1 MRKLFAGIAFLS
13 FLAGSLYAQT
23 ADEIIQKHIRA
34 KGGLEAIKSKTS
46 LRASGTL
53 DVMGMSLP
61 LTVMSK
67 RPNLQRTEVPIG
79 DASVIDVFDGTTRWK
94 LNPAM
99 GITTPSQASP
109 EETTAAKETVD
120 FDGALIGYK
129 EKGST
134 VELLGKETVGAQEC
148 FKLKLKASNGREQD
162 IYIDAAS
169 YHQVRV
175 VAKTVT
181 PEGEQPVDSRASDYR
196 MIDGIAV
203 AHVIE
208 MTIGQTEMKM
218 TFDKIEW
225 NVDLPD
231 SLFVMPV
238 PTP

>member
-1 MRKLFAGIAFLS
+1 MRKGFAAVAFLF
-13 FLAGSLYAQT
+13 FLAGCLYAQT
-23 ADEIIQKHIRA
+23 ADEIIQKHIQA

-61 LTVMSK
+61 LTVMTK

-79 DASVIDVFDGTTRWK
+79 NDSVIDAFDGKTRWK

-99 GITTPSQASP
+99 GITTPSPASP
-109 EETTAAKETVD
+109 EETAAASETVD

-134 VELLGKETVGAQEC
+134 VELVGKEMLGAQEAY
-148 FKLKLKASNGREQD
+148 KLKLKASSGREQE

-175 VAKTVT
+175 VAKTAT
-181 PEGEQPVDSRASDYR
+181 PEGEQMVDSRASDYR

-208 MTIGQTEMKM
+208 VTVGPTDMKM
-218 TFDKIEW
+218 TFDKVEW

-231 SLFVMPV
+231 SLFVMPL